1 MFISGVEKID
11 YIDRSSGEVRRFYN
25 LYSSSPIDDDCGVGD
40 RVSVYSFDDK
50 VLKISGISL
59 DDLVDAYLNHSPIFC
74 ESSDVK
80 GRKHIRQIVIVPVVK

>member
-1 MFISGVEKID
+1 MFISGFEKIE
-11 YIDRSSGEVRRFYN
+11 YVDRSSGEVKNFYN
-25 LYSSSPIDDDCGVGD
+25 LFSSSPIDDDCGIGD

-59 DDLVDAYLNHSPIFC
+59 DDLSAAYLNHSPIFC

-80 GRKHIRQIVIVPVVK
+80 GRKYIRQIVIVPAVK

>member
-1 MFISGVEKID
+1 MFISGIEKIE
-11 YIDRSSGEVRRFYN
+11 YVDRSSGEVKNFYN
-25 LYSSSPIDDDCGVGD
+25 LFSSSPIDADCGIGD

-59 DDLVDAYLNHSPIFC
+59 EDLTDAYLNHMPVFC

-80 GRKHIRQIVIVPVVK
+80 GRKYIRQIVIVPVGK

>member
-80 GRKHIRQIVIVPVVK
+80 GRKYIRQIVIVPVVK

>member
-25 LYSSSPIDDDCGVGD
+25 LYSSSPIDEDSGIGD

-50 VLKISGISL
+50 VLNISGITF
-59 DDLVDAYLNHSPIFC
+59 DDLSEAFIDHSPIFC
-74 ESSDVK
+74 ESTDVK
-80 GRKHIRQIVIVPVVK
+80 GRKYIRQIVIVPVSK